1 MSDVTKTGLEGV
13 RPGRDATVGVVAG
26 RRDGRRGRRRGGE
39 QPMVPDAEFDS
50 YYGLPVLNAPVWHGR
65 EIAGYLF
72 LGGLAGASSVLAAG
86 AQVAGSREL
95 ATRAKVVATGAAALG
110 GVALVKDLGR
120 PARFANMLRV
130 FKPTSP
136 MSVGSWLLA
145 GYVPAAGLAAATAVT
160 GRRPRV
166 GTVATAATVVLGP
179 AVSTYTAALIS
190 DTAVPAWHDGYR
202 EMPFVFAGSS
212 ATAAGG
218 IGLVVA
224 PSSQSAPARR
234 LAFVGA
240 AAELV
245 AVTTM
250 KRRLGMVAEPYHEGR
265 AGRLMQLGQGL
276 TAAGLTLAVAGRRRR
291 FLSIG
296 AGALLAAASAV
307 TRFGIFEAGKQSVAD
322 PRYVVDPQRAR

>member
-1 MSDVTKTGLEGV
+1 
-13 RPGRDATVGVVAG
+13 
-26 RRDGRRGRRRGGE
+26 
-39 QPMVPDAEFDS
+39 
-50 YYGLPVLNAPVWHGR
+50 
-65 EIAGYLF
+65 
-72 LGGLAGASSVLAAG
+72 
-86 AQVAGSREL
+86 
-95 ATRAKVVATGAAALG
+95 
-110 GVALVKDLGR
+110 
-120 PARFANMLRV
+120 
-130 FKPTSP
+130 
-136 MSVGSWLLA
+136 
-145 GYVPAAGLAAATAVT
+145 
-160 GRRPRV
+160 
-166 GTVATAATVVLGP
+166 
-179 AVSTYTAALIS
+179 
-190 DTAVPAWHDGYR
+190 
-202 EMPFVFAGSS
+202 MPFVFAGSS

>member
-145 GYVPAAGLAAATAVT
+145 GYVPGQQPRTDAHRRGRLEDPQHVGEAGRAPEVLDERDPTERGRARRHHLGPGGELATAGDLRAGGQHRGCTGEATQEEVARDLAAVPH
-160 GRRPRV
+160 RRVEHR
-166 GTVATAATVVLGP
+166 
-179 AVSTYTAALIS
+179 
-190 DTAVPAWHDGYR
+190 
-202 EMPFVFAGSS
+202 
-212 ATAAGG
+212 
-218 IGLVVA
+218 
-224 PSSQSAPARR
+224 
-234 LAFVGA
+234 
-240 AAELV
+240 
-245 AVTTM
+245 
-250 KRRLGMVAEPYHEGR
+250 
-265 AGRLMQLGQGL
+265 
-276 TAAGLTLAVAGRRRR
+276 
-291 FLSIG
+291 
-296 AGALLAAASAV
+296 
-307 TRFGIFEAGKQSVAD
+307 
-322 PRYVVDPQRAR
+322 